1 MSMLWPAAIG
11 KPPSASELLEDVLDC
26 FSALSPCR
34 ALSLSLRSHFA
45 GVNIDFLK
53 RRNVIV

>member
-11 KPPSASELLEDVLDC
+11 KPPSALELLVGLLDC
-26 FSALSPCR
+26 FPALPPV
-34 ALSLSLRSHFA
+34 APLVLSLRSRFA

-53 RRNVIV
+53 RLNVIV